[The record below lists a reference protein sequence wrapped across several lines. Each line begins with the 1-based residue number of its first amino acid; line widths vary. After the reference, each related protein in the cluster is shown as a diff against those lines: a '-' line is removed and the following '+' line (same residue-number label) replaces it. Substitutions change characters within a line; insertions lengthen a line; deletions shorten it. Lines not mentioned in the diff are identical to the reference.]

1 MENVSK
7 SSNNTKNNEL
17 VTLTAHEIA
26 NALGENYKSVQ
37 KMLNAL
43 ATSGE
48 IEVTEKTVN
57 NRVLKGYIVSIED
70 IQKIKTRFTPKKH
83 LLQMENDTKIQ
94 MLTNAQNKLLKEE
107 NKEEFT
113 NDTNVKI
120 YEVMT
125 KNSELEKENEKL
137 KKDLQEKINS
147 NTRLDADL
155 TIAKSELK
163 FIEDKQK
170 TFENAYSEQKLENE
184 KLQKVIKNRN
194 LALLLLGAVFLVFLT
209 ITLTVIFITKTV

>member
-1 MENVSK
+1 MTNARK
-7 SSNNTKNNEL
+7 SSNNTNNKEL
-17 VTLTAHEIA
+17 VTLTANEIA

-37 KMLNAL
+37 KMLNSL

-57 NRVLKGYIVSIED
+57 NRVLKGYKVSIED
-70 IQKIKTRFTPKKH
+70 IQKIKTRFTPKGH
-83 LLQMENDTKIQ
+83 LSKKENGINLQ
-94 MLTNAQNKLLKEE
+94 MLTNAQDRLIKEE

-113 NDTNVKI
+113 NDTNIKI

-125 KNSELEKENEKL
+125 KNSELKEENEKL

-155 TIAKSELK
+155 AIAKSELK

-184 KLQKVIKNRN
+184 KLQKVIKNKN
-194 LALLLLGAVFLVFLT
+194 LALLALGAVFLVFLT
-209 ITLTVIFITKTV
+209 IVLTIVFMGKA